1 MPALLVDRNRN
12 STSRRNQYRKVGLQ
26 EAIPRLASIVDE
38 LRATRKLSFVG
49 RISIDKRG
57 SAYKPGVYSRIVG
70 NAEVIRFIRHA
81 VRWSVPDVNSSLRLV
96 AVRCC

>member
-1 MPALLVDRNRN
+1 VPALSVDRSRN

-49 RISIDKRG
+49 RISIEKRACG
-57 SAYKPGVYSRIVG
+57 
-70 NAEVIRFIRHA
+70 
-81 VRWSVPDVNSSLRLV
+81 D
-96 AVRCC
+96 

>member
-1 MPALLVDRNRN
+1 VPALLVDRNRN

-49 RISIDKRG
+49 RISIEKRACG
-57 SAYKPGVYSRIVG
+57 
-70 NAEVIRFIRHA
+70 
-81 VRWSVPDVNSSLRLV
+81 D
-96 AVRCC
+96 